1 MTRLILRK
9 ETASN
14 PDIRIQP
21 SAATEVYHD
30 TIDTSLVQSTCKMCF
45 QLDVGAHSLVN
56 LAFERSKQEN
66 HHESEVSL
74 GYRVKPFLK
83 DKQTEQPPPKK
94 KNY

>member
-1 MTRLILRK
+1 
-9 ETASN
+9 
-14 PDIRIQP
+14 
-21 SAATEVYHD
+21 
-30 TIDTSLVQSTCKMCF
+30 MCF

-83 DKQTEQPPPKK
+83 DKQTEQTQQQQKTTNNKLKQETLSLPTKRLFFQKAMKK
-94 KNY
+94 AIP

>member
-1 MTRLILRK
+1 M
-9 ETASN
+9 
-14 PDIRIQP
+14 
-21 SAATEVYHD
+21 YHD
-30 TIDTSLVQSTCKMCF
+30 TTDTSLVQSTCKMYF

-56 LAFERSKQEN
+56 LTFERSKQEN

-83 DKQTEQPPPKK
+83 DKQTEQTQQ